1 MTVEAYP
8 TGIRR
13 KLTWLNV
20 ARFFRSKPA
29 RDLICINVQAR
40 PVGNIRSPADEAPTV
55 VARLAGMNGCAMKRR
70 TFLLAYAGA
79 AVVALTG
86 CAARPDTLAP
96 DEFGRLANAIMP
108 GTEEDPRANIGDHV
122 FFDKE
127 SAVITAEA
135 LTTLQ
140 RQARWLVSYPYISVT
155 IEGHCDERGTRE
167 FNLALGYRRAYAVR
181 EFLIAAG
188 VDGRRISTISFG
200 KERPEVVGSTEA
212 AWAQNRRA
220 LTMVD
225 GPAIAGQ

>member
-1 MTVEAYP
+1 
-8 TGIRR
+8 
-13 KLTWLNV
+13 
-20 ARFFRSKPA
+20 
-29 RDLICINVQAR
+29 
-40 PVGNIRSPADEAPTV
+40 
-55 VARLAGMNGCAMKRR
+55 MNRR
-70 TFLLAYAGA
+70 TLLLAYAGA
-79 AVVALTG
+79 AVIALWG
-86 CAARPDTLAP
+86 CAARLDTPAP
-96 DEFGRLANAIMP
+96 DELGQFANAVMP
-108 GTEEDPRANIGDHV
+108 GTEDDLRANIGDRV

-140 RQARWLVSYPYISVT
+140 RQARWLMSYPYVSVT

-200 KERPEVVGSTEA
+200 KERPEVVGSNEA

-220 LTMVD
+220 VTMVD
-225 GPAIAGQ
+225 GPAIAWQ

>member
-1 MTVEAYP
+1 MSRDSF
-8 TGIRR
+8 G
-13 KLTWLNV
+13 
-20 ARFFRSKPA
+20 SKPE
-29 RDLICINVQAR
+29 RNLICINVQAR
-40 PVGNIRSPADEAPTV
+40 LVGNIRSPADAAATV

-79 AVVALTG
+79 AFVALTG
-86 CAARPDTLAP
+86 CAGPDHLAP
-96 DEFGRLANAIMP
+96 DEFGRLARAIMP
-108 GTEEDPRANIGDHV
+108 GTEEDLRANIGDRV

-127 SAVITAEA
+127 SAVITSEA

-220 LTMVD
+220 ITMVD